1 MQLSYLILCT
11 SQLLRC
17 FNLNI
22 DSIKVSILVPVFNAD
37 AYVARCLDSILELTH
52 RNIEIVCIDDGS
64 QDSSPI
70 ILDEYAARNPSKVVV
85 EHRGNSGAAAAR
97 NRAIQLASGDYLAFV
112 DNDDWIEPDY
122 VEVLLAAAM
131 RFGAEV
137 VCSGYCR
144 PDCNNTIRVKLLPQ
158 PEKEWSR
165 YAVGAAWSKLYRMDY
180 VKERHLEF
188 LDTNIDED
196 LYFTLPS
203 IELANR
209 VEVIPYCGY
218 NWFIN
223 ATSVSNTNQRS
234 SEGLLFEET
243 LDAII
248 DMLKEREIHLSLIL
262 IHYFIRLVV
271 WFLLYTCKSD
281 GSRLSRVNRIK
292 YINWLNDKLSA
303 WRWDVYA
310 TPRRPMGD
318 APMNRIAVWL
328 FVKHPVLFAIAIT
341 CYSGIP

>member
-1 MQLSYLILCT
+1 M
-11 SQLLRC
+11 
-17 FNLNI
+17 
-22 DSIKVSILVPVFNAD
+22 
-37 AYVARCLDSILELTH
+37 
-52 RNIEIVCIDDGS
+52 
-64 QDSSPI
+64 
-70 ILDEYAARNPSKVVV
+70 V

-97 NRAIQLASGDYLAFV
+97 NRAIQLVSGDYLAFV

-122 VEVLLAAAM
+122 IEVLLAAAI
-131 RFGAEV
+131 RSGAEV

-165 YAVGAAWSKLYRMDY
+165 YAVEAAWSKLYRTDY

-223 ATSVSNTNQRS
+223 ATSVSNTSQRS

-248 DMLKEREIHLSLIL
+248 DMLNEREIHLAPIL

-281 GSRLSRVNRIK
+281 GPRLSRENRIK
-292 YINWLNDKLSA
+292 YINWLDDKLSP
-303 WRWDVYA
+303 WRWDMYA
-310 TPRRPMGD
+310 TPWRPMGD
-318 APMNRIAVWL
+318 APVNRIAVWL

-341 CYSGIP
+341 CYSRIP